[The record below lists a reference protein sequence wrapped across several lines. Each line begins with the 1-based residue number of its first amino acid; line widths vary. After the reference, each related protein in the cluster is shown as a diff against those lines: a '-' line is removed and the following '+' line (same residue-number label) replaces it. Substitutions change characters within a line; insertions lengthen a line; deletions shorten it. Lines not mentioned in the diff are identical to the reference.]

1 MSASNRIAVVDYGM
15 GNLRS
20 VVQALGHVAG
30 RRAEVMLTSDPAV
43 VSAADRVV
51 FPGQGAMRDCMAEL
65 AASGLRQAVLDA
77 ARSKPFFGICVG
89 AQLLLEHSEEGDTP
103 ALGFFPGNVR
113 RFASGQT
120 TADGARL
127 KVPHMGWNEVR
138 QVRPHPLF
146 AGVDDAA
153 RFYFVHSYY
162 MAPARAELA
171 LGLTDYPQPFASVIG
186 GGNVFATQ
194 FHPEKSTDAGLQLL
208 RNFVDW
214 DGQAG

>member
-1 MSASNRIAVVDYGM
+1 MTQKRNMFFRAASSWAAVCAAVP
-15 GNLRS
+15 S
-20 VVQALGHVAG
+20 VFVGW
-30 RRAEVMLTSDPAV
+30 AV
-43 VSAADRVV
+43 
-51 FPGQGAMRDCMAEL
+51 F

-77 ARSKPFFGICVG
+77 ACSKPFFGICVG

-146 AGVDDAA
+146 AGVDDAT

-194 FHPEKSTDAGLQLL
+194 FHPEKSADAGLQLL

>member
-20 VVQALGHVAG
+20 VVQALGHVASS
-30 RRAEVMLTSDPAV
+30 RAEVMLTADPAV

-77 ARSKPFFGICVG
+77 ACSKPFFGICVG

-162 MAPARAELA
+162 VDPEDRACIAGTTRYGIPFTGAVAR
-171 LGLTDYPQPFASVIG
+171 DNIFAI
-186 GGNVFATQ
+186 Q
-194 FHPEKSTDAGLQLL
+194 CHPEKSAQSGLALL
-208 RNFVDW
+208 SNFVEW
-214 DGQAG
+214 TP